1 MSPLG
6 GGVGF
11 DWFETELVSTY
22 VDEDGQP
29 VPIFGGW
36 PGAPIVAVPVLHLF
50 EDHEQRFPANRGPA
64 EHWNA
69 ALADDEEVLLA
80 LVAVGLL

>member
-36 PGAPIVAVPVLHLF
+36 PGAPIVAVPVLHLSLI
-50 EDHEQRFPANRGPA
+50 HI
-64 EHWNA
+64 
-69 ALADDEEVLLA
+69 
-80 LVAVGLL
+80 